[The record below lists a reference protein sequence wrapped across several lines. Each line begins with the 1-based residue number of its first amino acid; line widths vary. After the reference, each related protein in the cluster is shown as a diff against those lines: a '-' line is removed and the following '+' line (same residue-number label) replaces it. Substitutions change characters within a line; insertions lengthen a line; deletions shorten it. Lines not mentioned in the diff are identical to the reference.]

1 MELIIVL
8 AIVGV
13 IIAFLVMQRR
23 KELSADQKPA
33 ETVEAAY
40 KLEAPV
46 TESAPV
52 VATPVAEVIP
62 EAVIEVNPTPVVESV
77 LYKVPEPAATIPLPL
92 VVQEAD
98 IETPAVKEKKPRKPR
113 APKVVLSVVGEQPVK
128 AKRKSRSKKV

>member
-33 ETVEAAY
+33 EVVAEVPY
-40 KLEAPV
+40 KLETTAEP
-46 TESAPV
+46 APV

-62 EAVIEVNPTPVVESV
+62 EAVIETNPAPVAE
-77 LYKVPEPAATIPLPL
+77 AL
-92 VVQEAD
+92 V
-98 IETPAVKEKKPRKPR
+98 VKEKKPRKPR
-113 APKVVLSVVGEQPVK
+113 APKVVQSAIGEEPVK
-128 AKRKSRSKKV
+128 AKRKPRSKKA